1 MRKVWAWVLVLTL
14 VMTGLVG
21 CTTQPAKQP
30 QDEAGEQK
38 YKIGLVTGTVSQGE
52 DEYRAAEKMVA
63 KYGDMIT
70 HVTYPDNFMQEQET
84 TIAQITGLADDPEVK
99 AIVICQA
106 VPGSIA
112 ALLRVK

>member
-1 MRKVWAWVLVLTL
+1 MNTE
-14 VMTGLVG
+14 
-21 CTTQPAKQP
+21 QP
-30 QDEAGEQK
+30 
-38 YKIGLVTGTVSQGE
+38 
-52 DEYRAAEKMVA
+52 KMVA

-106 VPGSIA
+106 VPGSIP
-112 ALLRVK
+112 ALQRVKESVPT